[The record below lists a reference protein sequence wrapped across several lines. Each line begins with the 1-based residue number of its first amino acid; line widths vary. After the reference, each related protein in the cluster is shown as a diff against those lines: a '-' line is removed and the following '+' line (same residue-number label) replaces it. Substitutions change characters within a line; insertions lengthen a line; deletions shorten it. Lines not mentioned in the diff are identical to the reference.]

1 MTRKE
6 VVELCREG
14 DRQALDWLY
23 KTYADRMRKICLHYV
38 ADWQIAQ
45 DLLHDGFIII
55 FSSIHTLRLPD
66 MLEVWMGTIMRNL
79 SLQYVRQRGLSAPV
93 SLEEISED
101 DQPAE
106 SDEADVFPT
115 YAEMLNLIE
124 KLPEGY
130 GRIFRLSVLEGL
142 SHKEIGLLLH
152 IAPHSS
158 SSQLARAKKM
168 LRRLISQYRV
178 RGLVLLLSA
187 ISVCVYRYQLYRTG
201 DEACT
206 RVRVDGDREEMPGTA
221 PPPSSPVAGMVGTD
235 GRRTAVSLRRR
246 PESVAHMAVGPD
258 VTRPDSTVL
267 AVDNGLPPEEEQ
279 DEKPHSGA
287 VRKHYG
293 ALSFPMLPGEAR
305 SAWALSFA
313 YSGGANRTHVRASKI
328 PGSITSG
335 EPGQVTYVSHHH
347 SPVAFSLLARK
358 RINER
363 WGVET
368 GVQYTFLRT
377 DFTSVSKVRTE
388 RVQRLHYVGIPI
400 RGTFHVWGKGRG
412 SIYASAGVSLDI
424 PVKATAEEAL
434 SVDGLTVKQ
443 ERYGLKPSWQWS
455 VSVGVGFQYAITPT
469 VGLFAEPNLYYY
481 FNPGDGI
488 RTVRTD
494 RPFRVVLPVGLRF
507 SW

>member
-6 VVELCREG
+6 LVALCKEG
-14 DRQALDWLY
+14 DRLALDWLY
-23 KTYADRMRKICLHYV
+23 RTYADRMRKICLYYV
-38 ADWQIAQ
+38 ADRQIAQ

-66 MLEVWMGTIMRNL
+66 MLESWMGTIMRNL

-101 DQPAE
+101 EQPAE

-115 YAEMLNLIE
+115 YAEMLSLVENL
-124 KLPEGY
+124 PDGY

-178 RGLVLLLSA
+178 KELVLLLLFA
-187 ISVCVYRYQLYRTG
+187 ISAGVYRYQHYRTR

-206 RVRVDGDREEMPGTA
+206 RMRGGKDREEAPGTA
-221 PPPSSPVAGMVGTD
+221 PAAGMVRTN
-235 GRRTAVSLRRR
+235 GRRTAVSSRRR
-246 PESVAHMAVGPD
+246 PESVAYTAVGPD
-258 VTRPDSTVL
+258 VMRQDSTDQ
-267 AVDNGLPPEEEQ
+267 AENGRLPSEEGQ
-279 DEKPHSGA
+279 DERARDDTKWEPHL
-287 VRKHYG
+287 
-293 ALSFPMLPGEAR
+293 ALSFPTLSSGEER

-313 YSGGANRTHVRASKI
+313 YSGGANRTRTWASQI

-347 SPVAFSLLARK
+347 SPVTLSLSACK

-377 DFTSVSKVRTE
+377 DFTTVSEVRTE
-388 RVQRLHYVGIPI
+388 RVQKLHYVGIPFK
-400 RGTFHVWGKGRG
+400 GTFNVWGKGRC
-412 SIYASAGVSLDI
+412 SLYASAGVTLDL
-424 PVKATAEEAL
+424 PVKATAEETFFEENM
-434 SVDGLTVKQ
+434 TVRR
-443 ERYGLKPSWQWS
+443 ERYTLKPSWQWS
-455 VSVGVGFQYAITPT
+455 VSLGVGFQYRITPT

-481 FNPGDGI
+481 FNPGEGI
-488 RTVRTD
+488 RSVRTD
-494 RPFRVVLPVGLRF
+494 RPFQVVLPVGLRF